1 MTQSGDQW
9 PPADRDGP
17 AADLAGNPGVIAT
30 TLLSGVIAVAVAA
43 AEWVGSGEALDSP
56 TGILWSV
63 VALLGVVAML
73 LGAGLELRRRR
84 QVAAWQAVAPR
95 AVAAPGPA
103 DAAEAAWEE
112 GRRLGVVK
120 PLEG

>member
-1 MTQSGDQW
+1 MTPGGDQS

-43 AEWVGSGEALDSP
+43 AEWVGSGQALDSP
-56 TGILWSV
+56 AGILWSV

-84 QVAAWQAVAPR
+84 QAARQAAAPR